1 MPRSPAKPPHERRRA
16 AERQGHRGEGLA
28 ALYLQAKFYAIRDRR
43 FKTPMGEIDIVAER
57 AGTVVFVEVKARARG
72 ADEHLIFAAINRR
85 RITRAAQYWLARHPG
100 ETGKD
105 LRFDVI
111 LLAPGRWP
119 RHLINAFPAA

>member
-1 MPRSPAKPPHERRRA
+1 PNRARPPLSSGRPLWPRPWPASRCAPRSTRSLPASASSARKSMMPRPPAKPPHERRRA

-85 RITRAAQYWLARHPG
+85 R
-100 ETGKD
+100 
-105 LRFDVI
+105 
-111 LLAPGRWP
+111 
-119 RHLINAFPAA
+119 